1 MIEDLM
7 QIDIKNLDGHHDKIM
22 QEMMY
27 YNATITFKL
36 MLYDEYEEIDG
47 VYYDDF
53 IENEQETLYTILGT
67 ASAVLYI
74 YNKHEKFELSS
85 ELHKEMEQSFC
96 LIMNKIFQ
104 DTDNTIKFRMLV
116 DNMFDT
122 FKKIL
127 Q

>member
-7 QIDIKNLDGHHDKIM
+7 QIDIKNLDAHHDKIM
-22 QEMMY
+22 QEMID
-27 YNATITFKL
+27 YNVGLMFKL
-36 MLYDEYEEIDG
+36 TLYNEYEEIDG

-53 IENEQETLYTILGT
+53 IENEQETLYTMLGT
-67 ASAVLYI
+67 TSAVLYI

-85 ELHKEMEQSFC
+85 ELHKEMEHSFC
-96 LIMNKIFQ
+96 LIMDKIFK
-104 DTDNTIKFRMLV
+104 DTDNTIRFRQLI
-116 DNMFDT
+116 DSMFET

>member
-22 QEMMY
+22 QEMMD

-85 ELHKEMEQSFC
+85 ELHKEMEQ
-96 LIMNKIFQ
+96 
-104 DTDNTIKFRMLV
+104 
-116 DNMFDT
+116 
-122 FKKIL
+122 
-127 Q
+127 

>member
-7 QIDIKNLDGHHDKIM
+7 QIDIKNLDAHHDKIM
-22 QEMMY
+22 QEMID
-27 YNATITFKL
+27 YNVGLEFKL
-36 MLYDEYEEIDG
+36 TLYNEYEEIDG

-53 IENEQETLYTILGT
+53 IENEQETLYTMLGT
-67 ASAVLYI
+67 TSAVLYI

-85 ELHKEMEQSFC
+85 ELHKEMEHSFC
-96 LIMNKIFQ
+96 LIMDKIFK
-104 DTDNTIKFRMLV
+104 DTDNTIRFRQLI
-116 DNMFDT
+116 DSMFET

>member
-7 QIDIKNLDGHHDKIM
+7 QIDIKNLDAHHDKIM
-22 QEMMY
+22 QEMID
-27 YNATITFKL
+27 YNVGLEFKL
-36 MLYDEYEEIDG
+36 TLYNEYEEIDG

-53 IENEQETLYTILGT
+53 IENEQETLYTMLGT
-67 ASAVLYI
+67 TSAVLYI

-85 ELHKEMEQSFC
+85 ELHKEMEHSFC
-96 LIMNKIFQ
+96 LIMDKIFK
-104 DTDNTIKFRMLV
+104 DTDNTIRFRQLI
-116 DNMFDT
+116 DNMFET